1 MEGKKSTE
9 GVDTEGLKMSVL
21 RSLELAARAVRADPA

>member
-9 GVDTEGLKMSVL
+9 GVDTEGLRMSVL
-21 RSLELAARAVRADPA
+21 RSLELAARAAAAE